1 MSSMR
6 LYNPTPLSN
15 ESHHV
20 AFRQKLVQ
28 SLSVLLSLG
37 GDNNRKIATRG
48 KVKGN
53 LINLFY
59 IINEIMLYTVHILIN
74 ELIS

>member
-1 MSSMR
+1 MSSIR
-6 LYNPTPLSN
+6 LHNPTPLSM
-15 ESHHV
+15 ESHHS

-28 SLSVLLSLG
+28 SLSVVLSFG

-53 LINLFY
+53 SINLFHNINEITYNSVCDELINL
-59 IINEIMLYTVHILIN
+59 
-74 ELIS
+74 

>member
-1 MSSMR
+1 M
-6 LYNPTPLSN
+6 
-15 ESHHV
+15 ESHHG

-28 SLSVLLSLG
+28 SLSVVLSFG

-53 LINLFY
+53 SINLFHNINEIVTYNSVCDELINL
-59 IINEIMLYTVHILIN
+59 
-74 ELIS
+74 